1 MTFQE
6 YLDYFEQILASPKDF
21 PPYDNDEYL
30 NYTKL
35 NWSRMNRWLKRFEP
49 TAAVKSLIG
58 SITEHQHWI
67 VITEP
72 WCGDAAHSVA
82 QLYQMVK
89 NNPNIDFDIQLRDAA
104 PFLIEDYLTNG
115 GKSIPKLIIRNDV
128 GHDKLIWGPRPQALQ
143 AIFET
148 MKAEGKSFEE
158 TKELMQKWYNEDK
171 GEALQQELIAELS

>member
-6 YLDYFEQILASPKDF
+6 YLDYFEQVLASPQDF
-21 PPYDNDEYL
+21 DPYGDAEYF

-49 TAAVKSLIG
+49 NEAIKNLIS

-82 QLYQMVK
+82 QLYQIVK
-89 NNPNIDFDIQLRDAA
+89 NNPNIDFEIHLRDSE
-104 PFLIEDYLTNG
+104 PFLIEDYLTSG

-128 GHDKLIWGPRPQALQ
+128 GHDKVIWGPRPKALQ
-143 AIFET
+143 TIFIQ
-148 MKAEGKSFEE
+148 MKADNAPFEE
-158 TKELMQKWYNEDK
+158 IKEVLQKWYNEDK
-171 GEALQQELIAELS
+171 GQELQQELLAELS

>member
-6 YLDYFEQILASPKDF
+6 YLDYFEQILASPEDYD
-21 PPYDNDEYL
+21 PYGDEEYL

-49 TAAVKSLIG
+49 NDAIKSLIA
-58 SITEHQHWI
+58 SMTEPQHWI

-82 QLYQMVK
+82 QLYQIVK
-89 NNPNIDFDIQLRDAA
+89 NNPNIDFEIQLRDKE

-115 GKSIPKLIIRNDV
+115 SKSIPKLIIRNDV
-128 GHDKLIWGPRPQALQ
+128 GHDKFIWGPRPQPLQ
-143 AIFET
+143 DLYMQ
-148 MKAEGKSFEE
+148 MKVEGKAFAEINE
-158 TKELMQKWYNEDK
+158 VIQKWYNEDK
-171 GEALQQELIAELS
+171 GEVLQRELLTQLS

>member
-6 YLDYFEQILASPKDF
+6 YLDYFEQILASPHDYE
-21 PPYDNDEYL
+21 PYADEEYF

-49 TAAVKSLIG
+49 SDEIKSLIS

-82 QLYQMVK
+82 QLYQIVK
-89 NNPNIDFDIQLRDAA
+89 NNPNIDFEIQLRDAE
-104 PFLIEDYLTNG
+104 PHLIEDYLTDG
-115 GKSIPKLIIRNDV
+115 GKSIPKVVIRNDV
-128 GHDKLIWGPRPQALQ
+128 GHDKVIWGPRPQQLQ
-143 AIFET
+143 DIFVE
-148 MKAEGKSFEE
+148 MKIEGKSFEE
-158 TKELMQKWYNEDK
+158 VKETMQKWYNEDK
-171 GEALQQELIAELS
+171 GAELQRELIRELT

>member
-1 MTFQE
+1 MTFLE
-6 YLDYFEQILASPKDF
+6 YLDYFEQILESPQDF
-21 PPYDNDEYL
+21 EPYGDQEYF

-49 TAAVKSLIG
+49 NDVMKNLIA

-72 WCGDAAHSVA
+72 WCGDAAHAVA

-89 NNPNIDFDIQLRDAA
+89 NNPNIDFEIQLRDAA
-104 PFLIEDYLTNG
+104 PFLIDDYLTDG

-128 GHDKLIWGPRPQALQ
+128 GHDKVIWGPRPHALQ
-143 AIFET
+143 AIFSS
-148 MKAEGKSFEE
+148 MKAEGATFEQIKE
-158 TKELMQKWYNEDK
+158 TMQKWYNEDK
-171 GEALQQELIAELS
+171 GEEIQRELINLLS

>member
-6 YLDYFEQILASPKDF
+6 YLDYFEQILASPAEY
-21 PPYDNDEYL
+21 PPYDDVEYF

-49 TAAVKSLIG
+49 SAVMKNLVA

-82 QLYQMVK
+82 QLYQIVK
-89 NNPNIDFDIQLRDAA
+89 NNPNIDFDIQLRDTH
-104 PFLIEDYLTNG
+104 PFLIDDYLTNG

-128 GHDKLIWGPRPQALQ
+128 GHDKVIWGPRPQALQ
-143 AIFET
+143 AIFES
-148 MKAEGKSFEE
+148 MKAESKSFEE
-158 TKELMQKWYNEDK
+158 IKEVLQKWYNEDK
-171 GEALQQELIAELS
+171 GIALQDELIAKLT

>member
-6 YLDYFEQILASPKDF
+6 YLDYFEQILASPEAHE
-21 PPYDNDEYL
+21 PYGDEGIL

-49 TAAVKSLIG
+49 NHTMKSLIG

-82 QLYQMVK
+82 QLYQIVK
-89 NNPNIDFDIQLRDAA
+89 NNPNIDFDIQLRDAD

-115 GKSIPKLIIRNDV
+115 TKSIPKLIIRNDV
-128 GHDKLIWGPRPQALQ
+128 GHDKVIWGPRPKPLQ
-143 AIFET
+143 EVFVQ
-148 MKAEGKSFEE
+148 MKADNRPFDEV
-158 TKELMQKWYNEDK
+158 KEVIQKWYNVDK
-171 GEALQQELIAELS
+171 GEEMQRELLAELS